1 MALTTTHIQLFP
13 VGLRDQIDRFFV
25 AIGQGMNAYMER
37 RSHMREIMALN
48 AKTDEELAALGIT
61 RDTIPHHVFRDIY
74 YL

>member
-1 MALTTTHIQLFP
+1 MALTTTHIHFFP

-61 RDTIPHHVFRDIY
+61 REGIPRYVFRDIY
-74 YL
+74 YI